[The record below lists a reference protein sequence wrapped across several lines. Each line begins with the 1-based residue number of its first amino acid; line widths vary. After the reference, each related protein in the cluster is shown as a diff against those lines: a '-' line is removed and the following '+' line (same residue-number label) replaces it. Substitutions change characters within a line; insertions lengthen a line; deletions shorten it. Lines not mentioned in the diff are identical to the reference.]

1 MACPV
6 PPSVTAPPRNAVLA
20 SLLRSII
27 QPPGCLALRVL
38 GFRTSLWPQPL
49 MKVRTPSPPPPCS
62 IQLLHPRL
70 TVRDG
75 LPLLAPIPTTTRPHG
90 IFVTTDDHQC
100 HPTMTRSVQGV
111 FALSSAPP
119 NLRHE
124 LLPCSHPHA
133 HGQNSNQTE
142 DRDSPVYHCIHQCH
156 SHHDVPPL
164 LEHLQFVL
172 TSSDEPNCMYRI
184 YLRHRP
190 CRSRHS
196 SKTRR
201 NQFKYIGLP

>member
-6 PPSVTAPPRNAVLA
+6 PPSVTAPPRNAALA

-49 MKVRTPSPPPPCS
+49 IKVRTPSPPPPYS

-75 LPLLAPIPTTTRPHG
+75 LPLLSPIPTTTRPHG
-90 IFVTTDDHQC
+90 IFVTNGDHQC

-111 FALSSAPP
+111 LLSPA
-119 NLRHE
+119 
-124 LLPCSHPHA
+124 
-133 HGQNSNQTE
+133 
-142 DRDSPVYHCIHQCH
+142 
-156 SHHDVPPL
+156 
-164 LEHLQFVL
+164 
-172 TSSDEPNCMYRI
+172 
-184 YLRHRP
+184 RHRTSVTNYFP
-190 CRSRHS
+190 AAIPMLMVRTPTKQRIETPPYITVFINATVIMTFLLYWNIYNSYSPQVMSRIVCAES
-196 SKTRR
+196 T
-201 NQFKYIGLP
+201 